1 MDFLVMVATDV
12 DNVLVSERV
21 VSKAESGIV
30 LLRLRP
36 QCHVPEMPDER
47 MLASAV
53 VAVDET
59 VATAWLLADPVGLD
73 VGEVEFHSSE

>member
-1 MDFLVMVATDV
+1 
-12 DNVLVSERV
+12 
-21 VSKAESGIV
+21 
-30 LLRLRP
+30 
-36 QCHVPEMPDER
+36 